1 MAYGKYKLSNLLG
14 GKRENIFNIIL
25 KYKDLL
31 SMIVQLGIAI
41 GAILVFIYCFFYIN
55 YIPSGLSI
63 GDAITYIFISLGFG
77 IIYSL
82 FVFFIF

>member
-31 SMIVQLGIAI
+31 SMIVQLGRASPTIC
-41 GAILVFIYCFFYIN
+41 VNTCF
-55 YIPSGLSI
+55 
-63 GDAITYIFISLGFG
+63 
-77 IIYSL
+77 
-82 FVFFIF
+82 

>member
-1 MAYGKYKLSNLLG
+1 MEGSMAYGKYKLSNLLG

-41 GAILVFIYCFFYIN
+41 GAILVFIYCFFI
-55 YIPSGLSI
+55 
-63 GDAITYIFISLGFG
+63 
-77 IIYSL
+77 
-82 FVFFIF
+82 